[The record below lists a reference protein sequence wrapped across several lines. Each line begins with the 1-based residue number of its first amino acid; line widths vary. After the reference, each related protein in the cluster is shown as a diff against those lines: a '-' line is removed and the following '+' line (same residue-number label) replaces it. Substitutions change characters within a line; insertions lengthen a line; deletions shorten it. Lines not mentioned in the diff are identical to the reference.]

1 MLASGPILLTFPPL
15 QRSIICSRMK
25 DGIVPLPSCI
35 HAASVQNARDYA
47 MISRTCS
54 MKNKHR

>member
-1 MLASGPILLTFPPL
+1 
-15 QRSIICSRMK
+15 MK
-25 DGIVPLPSCI
+25 HGFVPLPSCI

-47 MISRTCS
+47 MISRTCR